1 MLLSKLCRQRSTS
14 RPHAEAD
21 DFATSVHDRQSNR
34 RYHTYRQVDFK
45 KNSMGGVSKTFGA
58 QDEMLFSRRMQI
70 LAVRCALAKRY
81 SEQMACVDRLH
92 LREEE
97 PSRLQI
103 RRLKSFCEPGIHVA
117 EVPPGVVGS
126 LLRDPQPRQAHRR
139 TEFQRPGLL

>member
-14 RPHAEAD
+14 RPHAEVD
-21 DFATSVHDRQSNR
+21 DFATSVHDRESNR
-34 RYHTYRQVDFK
+34 RYHTYPQVDFRRIAWVALAK
-45 KNSMGGVSKTFGA
+45 RLVA
-58 QDEMLFSRRMQI
+58 QDEMLFSRGMRM
-70 LAVRCALAKRY
+70 LPVRCALAKRY
-81 SEQMACVDRLH
+81 SGQMACLDRLQ

-97 PSRLQI
+97 PGSLQI

-117 EVPPGVVGS
+117 ELPPGVVGS